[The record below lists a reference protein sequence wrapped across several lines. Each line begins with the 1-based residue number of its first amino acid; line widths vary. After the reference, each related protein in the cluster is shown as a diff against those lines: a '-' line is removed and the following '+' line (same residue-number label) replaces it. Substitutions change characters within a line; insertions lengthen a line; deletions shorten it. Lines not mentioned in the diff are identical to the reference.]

1 MKTMKTKSCILSPIV
16 LLAALTILLPSR
28 FAAQS
33 RGRVEFT
40 ARVAPSGGQAEP
52 VRQLPFYLLSKSLED
67 IHAEALQLAPAPD
80 LDKFIDGLDAS
91 PELKTWMKK
100 NHSVQLSG
108 DDFTKKLT
116 PDEILQIPEFFKAY
130 MEHNAA
136 FRGIGF
142 PEPKYKEKDRTVNP
156 EKYQAQKKAYEDG
169 IRKFI
174 AGSPDSVK
182 GMDLELVVSNPY
194 PKWASL
200 ERKHSEV
207 LDASALR
214 LAQERYVVA
223 RTDTDLEGHGSFA
236 GLAPGNYWISSFGAD
251 AVSGDVRQ
259 HWDLRVT
266 VRQGEIA
273 HADLSNFNAVRPSA
287 TAQNS
292 IN

>member
-1 MKTMKTKSCILSPIV
+1 MRTKRTLHSAV
-16 LLAALTILLPSR
+16 LFLAAISIILPLR
-28 FAAQS
+28 LAAQS
-33 RGRVEFT
+33 TGRVEFT
-40 ARVAPSGGQAEP
+40 ARVAPSGGQPEP

-67 IHAEALQLAPAPD
+67 IHAEAMQMAPAPD
-80 LDKFIDGLDAS
+80 LDKFIEGLDAS
-91 PELKTWMKK
+91 PELKTWMRK

-108 DDFTKKLT
+108 EDFTKKLT
-116 PDEILQIPEFFKAY
+116 PDEILNIPEFFKAY

-142 PEPKYKEKDRTVNP
+142 PEPKYKEKDRTANP

-169 IRKFI
+169 IRIFI

-200 ERKHSEV
+200 ERKHREA

-214 LAQERYVVA
+214 LAEERYVIA

-259 HWDLRVT
+259 QWDFRVT

-273 HADLSNFNAVRPSA
+273 HAELSNFNAVRPSA

>member
-1 MKTMKTKSCILSPIV
+1 MKTKLTFHSAAL
-16 LLAALTILLPSR
+16 LLASISILVPSGL
-28 FAAQS
+28 AAQS
-33 RGRVEFT
+33 AGRVEFT
-40 ARVAPSGGQAEP
+40 ARVSPSGGQSEP

-80 LDKFIDGLDAS
+80 LTKFIDGLDAS
-91 PELKTWMKK
+91 PELKAWMKK

-108 DDFTKKLT
+108 EEFTKKLT
-116 PDEILQIPEFFKAY
+116 PDEILAIPEFFKAY

-142 PEPKYKEKDRTVNP
+142 PEPKYKEKDRTANP

-174 AGSPDSVK
+174 AGSPESVK

-214 LAQERYVVA
+214 LAEERYVVA

-236 GLAPGNYWISSFGAD
+236 GLAPGSYWISSFGTE

-273 HADLSNFNAVRPSA
+273 HVELSNFNAVGPSA

-292 IN
+292 MN